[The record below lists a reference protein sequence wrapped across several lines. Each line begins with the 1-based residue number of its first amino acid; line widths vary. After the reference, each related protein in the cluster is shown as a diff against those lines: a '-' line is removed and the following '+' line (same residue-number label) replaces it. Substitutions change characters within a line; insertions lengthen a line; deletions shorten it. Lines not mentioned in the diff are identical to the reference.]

1 MRRITLLDRRHGVP
15 EEEGLELQP
24 RSCEGRDPL
33 LQADVGLP
41 VRKRP
46 LLGVD
51 AMRLEERDYVPDGLW
66 GLVEGLQVR
75 NVNVVAPDLN
85 WSRRCVGMSRQVQF
99 DSTRQKLGAVAFL
112 GSVRQQTSRRPSHM
126 LGRKK
131 SSEVVWSVS
140 ITKLQS
146 GWSLAAATKTEESMI
161 CISWSMPP
169 T

>member
-1 MRRITLLDRRHGVP
+1 MCDRVCVCVWKEGGGEVRRITLLDRRHGVP

-33 LQADVGLP
+33 LQAGVILP

-75 NVNVVAPDLN
+75 ECQ
-85 WSRRCVGMSRQVQF
+85 RRSAGPE
-99 DSTRQKLGAVAFL
+99 L
-112 GSVRQQTSRRPSHM
+112 
-126 LGRKK
+126 
-131 SSEVVWSVS
+131 
-140 ITKLQS
+140 
-146 GWSLAAATKTEESMI
+146 ES
-161 CISWSMPP
+161 
-169 T
+169 